1 MTQNKIVPAGTIGDI
16 VKRGNSWQEI
26 TEKERLWKYRR
37 EWRLFI
43 H

>member
-1 MTQNKIVPAGTIGDI
+1 MTQNKIVPAGIIENI

-26 TEKERLWKYRR
+26 TEKERLEKYRR
-37 EWRLFI
+37 DWRLFI